1 MKKKEPENVQEAES
15 KSKKINGLNKV
26 TSGSDSRE
34 RGGKPVRITDDPR
47 YSQAVQN
54 YEAGLGALQSH
65 KYDRA
70 KGHFEKVMAG
80 PSPELADRA
89 KVHLNTC
96 MQQLNRDSAT
106 FKTPEE
112 RYDYAVSLMNM
123 GDYLGAREIFE
134 ELTRKNPK
142 LDFVWYGAAALNCLM
157 GHFPD
162 AITGLNEAI
171 RLNPANRFQA
181 RNDSDF
187 KSLADDPRFTELLYP
202 DTSAEVPPD
211 TRKWHF

>member
-1 MKKKEPENVQEAES
+1 MKKKEAENVQES
-15 KSKKINGLNKV
+15 NSNSKKRDGLQKSPSP
-26 TSGSDSRE
+26 TDARP
-34 RGGKPVRITDDPR
+34 RGTAPVKLTDDPR
-47 YSQAVQN
+47 FSQAVQN
-54 YEAGLGALQSH
+54 YQAGLSAMQGH

-70 KGHFEKVMAG
+70 KSLFEKVIAG

-89 KVHLNTC
+89 GVHLNSC
-96 MQQLNRDSAT
+96 IQQINRDSAS

-123 GDYLGAREIFE
+123 GNYVGAREVFQ
-134 ELTRKNPK
+134 ELTSKHPS
-142 LDFVWYGAAALNCLM
+142 LDFVWYGTAALNCLM

-162 AITGLNEAI
+162 AIAGLNEAI

-187 KSLADDPRFTELLYP
+187 RSLADDPRFTELLYP
-202 DTSAEVPPD
+202 DTSAEEPPD
-211 TRKWHF
+211 AQKWHF

>member
-1 MKKKEPENVQEAES
+1 MKKKEAENVQETDP
-15 KSKKINGLNKV
+15 KSKKTMDLKK
-26 TSGSDSRE
+26 SPPGSDNRDRSS
-34 RGGKPVRITDDPR
+34 KPVRIADDPR
-47 YSQAVQN
+47 FSQAVQN
-54 YEAGLGALQSH
+54 YEAGLAALQAH

-70 KGHFEKVMAG
+70 KGLFEKVMIG

-89 KVHLNTC
+89 AVHLSTC
-96 MQQLNRDSAT
+96 VQQLNRDSTT

-123 GDYLGAREIFE
+123 GDYVGAREIFE
-134 ELTRKNPK
+134 ELTGKHPK

-162 AITGLNEAI
+162 AIAGLNEAI
-171 RLNPANRFQA
+171 RLNPANRYQA

-202 DTSAEVPPD
+202 DTSAEVHPD
-211 TRKWHF
+211 APKWHF